1 MKRIF
6 KRFGFVDYAL
16 LAMLAV
22 AILLAV
28 LRLKGIVPVSSG
40 WSAGLI
46 FFVAIFALL
55 RNHVSTMPR
64 NKDEQLS
71 QRGRGSSRGHG
82 RYSREFEKS
91 PRNLSSAFRRET
103 AKE

>member
-28 LRLKGIVPVSSG
+28 LRLKEIAPVSSG
-40 WSAGLI
+40 WSAELI
-46 FFVAIFALL
+46 FFAVIFTLL
-55 RNHVSTMPR
+55 RNHVSIRPC

-71 QRGRGSSRGHG
+71 QGYRAAARDMGDTLANL
-82 RYSREFEKS
+82 EKVQGTS
-91 PRNLSSAFRRET
+91 PPRSDE
-103 AKE
+103 KQ